1 MINVLHEFFMTLNW
15 KMMLWMYNRK
25 LTECVTFWLVSEE
38 TGLSISDFSMVGAYK
53 TTIFVPCKLKFRSHG
68 DIWPY
73 SWGKVPGKGG
83 WLFFSDKFQLYV
95 CVELYFSISCHHLFG
110 KPKSKIYKFL
120 FCNCL
125 HLGEKRLVKNAM
137 FIFGGK
143 FYFLNATFHVTL
155 SKDKLIQ
162 IHKDLNNYKYLF
174 SEMGPEN
181 GL

>member
-83 WLFFSDKFQLYV
+83 WLFFLINFSCM
-95 CVELYFSISCHHLFG
+95 CVWSC
-110 KPKSKIYKFL
+110 IFL
-120 FCNCL
+120 FHVIICL
-125 HLGEKRLVKNAM
+125 ESLRAKFINFSFVIVYIWGKKDLWKMLCLYLGEN
-137 FIFGGK
+137 FIF
-143 FYFLNATFHVTL
+143 
-155 SKDKLIQ
+155 
-162 IHKDLNNYKYLF
+162 
-174 SEMGPEN
+174 
-181 GL
+181 